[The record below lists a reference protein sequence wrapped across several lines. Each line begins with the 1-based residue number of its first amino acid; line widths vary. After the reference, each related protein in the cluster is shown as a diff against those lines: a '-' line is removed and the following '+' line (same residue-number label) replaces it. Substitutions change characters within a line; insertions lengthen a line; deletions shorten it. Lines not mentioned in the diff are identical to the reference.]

1 MWYIAKIRADG
12 DVMTSRAHVPDE
24 TAARGE
30 DGVVALLVDVDVLQ
44 ERGDVRHVLLHDVHV
59 GCDNSETQLV
69 IQA

>member
-1 MWYIAKIRADG
+1 
-12 DVMTSRAHVPDE
+12 MTSRTHVPDE

-59 GCDNSETQLV
+59 GCHKSQAYYVTQ
-69 IQA
+69 A